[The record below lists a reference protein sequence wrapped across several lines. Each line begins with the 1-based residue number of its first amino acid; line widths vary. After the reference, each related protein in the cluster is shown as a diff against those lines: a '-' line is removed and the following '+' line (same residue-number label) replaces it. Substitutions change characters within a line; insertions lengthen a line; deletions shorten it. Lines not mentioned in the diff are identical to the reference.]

1 MPTPVT
7 YTPTGQ
13 GNIRLDTG
21 DWVVIYTSDDV
32 MSEAQYLAGGWR
44 IVVHKSDDVMSE
56 AQYLAC
62 GWLIVVHKSDDVM
75 SDAQCRNIH
84 TPIYYTHPYILYT
97 PLHTHTWWSVPLLM
111 AILMIADIQNVP
123 LNI

>member
-21 DWVVIYTSDDV
+21 EWVVIYTSDDV
-32 MSEAQYLAGGWR
+32 MSEAQYLAG
-44 IVVHKSDDVMSE
+44 
-56 AQYLAC
+56 